1 MTIFVASIA
10 ILTLINS
17 VVLLVVMRHFGVIAI
32 ETTIGHNNDG
42 LRVGTRLPN
51 LVGSDSDDAPLDIRP
66 AIGKWVVI
74 AAHPTCAL
82 CVQLLKDL
90 RASPVRVG
98 AIVVTDGNG
107 DDCRLLEDVGPP
119 GQYVADKM
127 AFARLQVE
135 VTPFVY
141 VVNNGRVAS
150 KGLASSSKR
159 VAQLISQAADV

>member
-1 MTIFVASIA
+1 M
-10 ILTLINS
+10 
-17 VVLLVVMRHFGVIAI
+17 
-32 ETTIGHNNDG
+32 
-42 LRVGTRLPN
+42 
-51 LVGSDSDDAPLDIRP
+51 
-66 AIGKWVVI
+66 
-74 AAHPTCAL
+74 
-82 CVQLLKDL
+82 
-90 RASPVRVG
+90 
-98 AIVVTDGNG
+98 VTDGNG